1 MIKLASEWYGL
12 IIRFDFKT
20 HFLIGS
26 CFSSG
31 AWIVN
36 HFQNST
42 FLFRINP
49 EITWTSSSIFCNKI
63 FILGVAYDL
72 WIKKK
77 EKICHVSLTYTIKGK
92 SFLTYHNPCLLCIY
106 MLSMSKHTNPSLPI
120 IPVLWCCPTFQS
132 VIKSSWS

>member
-1 MIKLASEWYGL
+1 MSWSKLKWLSNFTIIFLCKITDFFDQIGIRMVCL
-12 IIRFDFKT
+12 ILRFDFKT

-31 AWIVN
+31 AWSVN
-36 HFQNST
+36 HFQNSS

-77 EKICHVSLTYTIKGK
+77 KKYVMSVSHIQSRVKVFWHTITLVC
-92 SFLTYHNPCLLCIY
+92 FAFTC
-106 MLSMSKHTNPSLPI
+106 
-120 IPVLWCCPTFQS
+120 
-132 VIKSSWS
+132 